1 MTTKSSASVPE
12 MIRQSRTVLGN
23 PSVATFERFE
33 KDGGLS
39 DALLYVTIAAA
50 ITGIFGLF
58 DGLAGFL
65 GGIAST
71 LVGFFVF
78 TYLVYWIGKQ
88 RGGTGTLDEVA
99 YTFALFWA
107 PLAVLFGVVSLILAI
122 TIIGILALPLVWV
135 AAIAANIYFAY
146 LAVRSSMNLR
156 GGGTTWTVLLL
167 AGLGA
172 LVVNI
177 IVSALFGS
185 GQG

>member
-1 MTTKSSASVPE
+1 MTTKSSASVSE
-12 MIRQSRTVLGN
+12 MIQQSRAVLGN
-23 PSVATFERFE
+23 PSVSTFERFE
-33 KDGGLS
+33 KAGTLR
-39 DALLYVTIAAA
+39 DALVYVAIAAA
-50 ITGIFGLF
+50 ITGVFGLF
-58 DGLAGFL
+58 DGIGGFL
-65 GGIAST
+65 GSVATT

-107 PLAVLFGVVSLILAI
+107 PLAVLFGVVSLILLI
-122 TIIGILALPLVWV
+122 TIIGVLAIPLVWL
-135 AAIAANIYFAY
+135 ASIAANIYFAY
-146 LAVRSSMNLR
+146 LAVQSSMNLR

-167 AGLGA
+167 AGLGL

-177 IVSALFGS
+177 IVGALFGT